1 MPRHPASVV
10 LLALAAGLFSG
21 VTTAGAQTP
30 TGSVSLFGDYF
41 PNQRDA
47 AELRARLFVE
57 EKVEPSP
64 RLRLTISGFAEGL
77 LSRRPA
83 PGSNTGLQSVNDG
96 IVRVQDANLAV
107 LGSRVDLL
115 AGYARI
121 AWGKLDEIQPTDVI
135 NPLDVSRFF
144 FEGRSE
150 ARLPMLLA
158 RARVHVTERVT
169 LEGVYLPDFRR
180 GRFDQLDEP
189 TSPFNLPVSAAEDPV
204 VCLAI
209 GCPTAAIPVSERAPA
224 FTVKNAQGGARASVT
239 TGRVDWSVSAFRG
252 FESFG
257 LYTLEGVQTIPPVL
271 PPFRPADPPTVAVV
285 YPRFTM
291 IGADFEAV
299 RGKWGLRGEAAAF
312 VDDNFQ
318 SPDLRVVAGRSFDG
332 GVGVDRRAGDYTL
345 SGTVLVHSETY
356 DSPLAAAG
364 VGRDAIDGRTDV
376 SLVVSADRT
385 FTRERYRLRGFGV
398 YNATEASG
406 FLRGIA
412 MASLRDNVA
421 LEASLGWFAGAGR
434 DLVGRFSDS
443 DFAYVRFKYFF

>member
-1 MPRHPASVV
+1 V
-10 LLALAAGLFSG
+10 
-21 VTTAGAQTP
+21 
-30 TGSVSLFGDYF
+30 FGDYF
-41 PNQRDA
+41 PNQRGTT
-47 AELRARLFVE
+47 ELRARLFVE

-83 PGSNTGLQSVNDG
+83 PGVGTGLQSVNDG

-115 AGYARI
+115 AGYARV

-135 NPLDVSRFF
+135 NPLDASRFF

-158 RARVHVTERVT
+158 RARVHVAERVT

-189 TSPFNLPVSAAEDPV
+189 TSPFNLPVSVAEDPV

-209 GCPTAAIPVSERAPA
+209 GCPAASIPVSDRAPA
-224 FTVKNAQGGARASVT
+224 FTVQNAQGGARISVT

-257 LYTLEGVQTIPPVL
+257 LYALEGVQTIPPVL
-271 PPFRPADPPTVAVV
+271 PPFVPSSPPTVAVV

-318 SPDLRVVAGRSFDG
+318 SPDLRVVTGHSFDA
-332 GVGVDRRAGDYTL
+332 GVGIDRRAGDYTV
-345 SGTVLVHSETY
+345 SGTVLVHSESH
-356 DSPLAAAG
+356 DEPLATAG
-364 VGRDAIDGRTDV
+364 VGPDSNDGRTDV

-385 FTRERYRLRGFGV
+385 FARERYRFRGFAV

-406 FLRGIA
+406 FVRGIG

-421 LEASLGWFAGAGR
+421 LEASIGWFAGDGR
-434 DLVGRFSDS
+434 DLVGRFGDS
-443 DFAYVRFKYFF
+443 DFAYVRIKYYF

>member
-1 MPRHPASVV
+1 MRHPASAA
-10 LLALAAGLFSG
+10 LLALAAGLLS
-21 VTTAGAQTP
+21 VTAARAQTP
-30 TGSVSLFGDYF
+30 TGSVTLFGDYF
-41 PNQRDA
+41 PNERDA
-47 AELRARLFVE
+47 TELRARLFVE

-64 RLRLTISGFAEGL
+64 RLRLTISGSAEGL

-83 PGSNTGLQSVNDG
+83 PGTNAGLQSVNDG

-158 RARVHVTERVT
+158 RARVHVTERLT

-189 TSPFNLPVSAAEDPV
+189 SSPFNLPVSAAEDPV

-209 GCPTAAIPVSERAPA
+209 GCPTAAIPVTERAPA
-224 FTVKNAQGGARASVT
+224 FTVQNAQGGARVSVT

-257 LYTLEGVQTIPPVL
+257 LYTLEFL
-271 PPFRPADPPTVAVV
+271 PSEPPTVAVA

-299 RGKWGLRGEAAAF
+299 RGKWGLRGEVAAF

-332 GVGVDRRAGDYTL
+332 GAGVDRRAGDYTL
-345 SGTVLVHSETY
+345 SGTVLVHSESY
-356 DSPLAAAG
+356 DSPLAHAG
-364 VGRDAIDGRTDV
+364 AGRDAIGGRTDV

-385 FTRERYRLRGFGV
+385 FARERYRLRGFGV

-406 FLRGIA
+406 FLRTIA
-412 MASLRDNVA
+412 MTSLRDNVD
-421 LEASLGWFAGAGR
+421 LEGSIGWFGGDGR

-443 DFAYVRFKYFF
+443 DFVYVRFKYYF

>member
-1 MPRHPASVV
+1 MPRHPAPI
-10 LLALAAGLFSG
+10 LLVALGVALFSG
-21 VTTAGAQTP
+21 VRAAGAQTP

-47 AELRARLFVE
+47 TELRARLFVE

-64 RLRLTISGFAEGL
+64 RLRLAISGFAEGL

-83 PGSNTGLQSVNDG
+83 PGADSGLQSVSDA
-96 IVRVQDANLAV
+96 IVRVQDANV
-107 LGSRVDLL
+107 EIRGSRLDLL

-158 RARVHVTERVT
+158 RARLHAGERVT
-169 LEGVYLPDFRR
+169 FEVVYLPDFRR

-209 GCPTAAIPVSERAPA
+209 GCPTASIPLSDRAPA
-224 FTVKNAQGGARASVT
+224 FTVENAQGGARVSVT

-252 FESFG
+252 FEAFG
-257 LYTLEGVQTIPPVL
+257 LYALESVQTIPPVL
-271 PPFRPADPPTVAVV
+271 PPFVPANPPTVAVV

-318 SPDLRVVAGRSFDG
+318 SPALRVVTGRSFDA

-345 SGTVLVHSETY
+345 SGTVLVHSESY
-356 DSPLAAAG
+356 DTALATSAG
-364 VGRDAIDGRTDV
+364 SSDSTDGRTDV
-376 SLVVSADRT
+376 SLVASADRT
-385 FTRERYRLRGFGV
+385 FARERYRLRGFGV

-412 MASLRDNVA
+412 MAGLRDNVA
-421 LEASLGWFAGAGR
+421 LEASVGWFAGAGR

-443 DFAYVRFKYFF
+443 DFAYVRFKYYF